1 MEDVGDGMTGAEPRR
16 ARGQR
21 VAVVGAGYAGLAAAV
36 ALARAGCAVCLYEAN
51 RVPGGRARRVDYR
64 GTALDNGQHLLLG
77 AYRAT
82 LELMR
87 EVGAPAHALQRH
99 PLTLRVAGRF
109 ALRAPRLPAPLH
121 LAAALAFARGLG
133 LADRIA
139 AVRFALALKRA
150 GFAVPSGAT
159 VAELLAAHAQTP
171 AAIELLWGPLCVS
184 ALNTPVDQA
193 DARTFACVLRDAL
206 FRRREDS
213 DLLIPTRDL
222 SALLPDA
229 AVEWLGERGAQILLG
244 TRVTA
249 IEPEG
254 DGRWRIVAGDR
265 RQAHDAVVCA
275 VAPFQVTAL
284 AATIP
289 ALAPLAAGLD
299 SLAHEPIATVYLQY
313 ETSVKLP
320 FPMMGLVGGHVQWV
334 FDREALSGARGLLA
348 AVISASGAH
357 LDLDNDVL
365 GTVAHREI
373 AAALGP
379 LPTPAWTKAIVEK
392 RATFAC
398 TPGAFRA
405 PNATAV
411 PGFFLAGD
419 YTASDL
425 PATLESA
432 VASGRAAAELALM
445 HLTRHDERKIPTRS
459 L

>member
-1 MEDVGDGMTGAEPRR
+1 MSGADAGRT
-16 ARGQR
+16 RGRR

-36 ALARAGCAVCLYEAN
+36 ALTRAGCAVTVYEAN
-51 RVPGGRARRVDYR
+51 RVPGGRARRVEYR
-64 GTALDNGQHLLLG
+64 GAQLDNGQHLLLG

-82 LELMR
+82 LALMR

-99 PLTLRVAGRF
+99 PLTLRIAGRF
-109 ALRAPRLPAPLH
+109 ALTAPRLPAPLH
-121 LAAALAFARGLG
+121 LAAGLAFARGLG
-133 LADRIA
+133 VADRIA
-139 AVRFALALKRA
+139 AVRFALALERSA
-150 GFAVPSGAT
+150 FAVAPGST
-159 VAELLAAHAQTP
+159 VRALLAEHAQTP

-229 AVEWLGERGAQILLG
+229 ALEWLGERGAEILLG
-244 TRVTA
+244 ARVTA
-249 IEPEG
+249 IDAEA
-254 DGRWRIVAGDR
+254 DGRWRVAAGDR
-265 RQAHDAVVCA
+265 VQAYDAVVCA
-275 VAPFQVTAL
+275 VAPFQVSAL
-284 AATIP
+284 VAGVP
-289 ALAPLAAGLD
+289 ALAPVAAGLEG
-299 SLAHEPIATVYLQY
+299 LAHEPIATVYLQY
-313 ETSVKLP
+313 ESPVKLP
-320 FPMMGLVGGHVQWV
+320 FPMMGLAGGHVQWV

-348 AVISASGAH
+348 AVISASGTH
-357 LDLDNDVL
+357 LALDNDVL

-379 LPTPAWTKAIVEK
+379 LAAPAWTKAIVEK

-398 TPGAFRA
+398 TPDAFRP
-405 PNATAV
+405 PNATAA

-432 VASGRAAAELALM
+432 VASGLAGAELALT
-445 HLTRHDERKIPTRS
+445 HLLRHDERKIPSRS